1 MPQTFVPQS
10 PLEQAIADGD
20 AKRVMSLL
28 SAASA
33 EERAA
38 ARPSVRRALKAMDAA
53 RYARDP
59 AKKNLWVS
67 EVTREQSDAAEI
79 AAAFC
84 GSADDIA
91 MHLADVDVLIE
102 IGNKHR
108 PPGFA
113 GLGDAI
119 AKRSLHLIRYLQPLI
134 AAGLVERPSSDAY
147 FSSLMGL
154 ARLTRS
160 GPSLEEF
167 LAADPGL
174 KQALLRMLEIEGTSE
189 FNLAAVDKYTSDEHG
204 WSRRF
209 CNFAATGFYPRGV
222 LQEKAL
228 AALERDWPQFR
239 AGWFSRFHEQL
250 APTLEEM
257 QPFRNRYL
265 ALTRSRI
272 PPTVT
277 FALDVLTKLDADQ
290 PFSASEW
297 SEALAPVMSSSVK
310 AQVIAALKQ
319 MDRVVKRDPSK
330 QSAFAAIAAVGL
342 THAAAE
348 VHKAV
353 LERLQRWG
361 VDEALRGTLAS
372 YAPGVAAVHRSALEK
387 LIGEQGTTRP
397 TQDASQPEP
406 LRAAGLISPL
416 DPARR
421 IAEIRDIDELVDR
434 LTYVFECDHD
444 VDEFERVLAALVR
457 LGPIADTLRPAFG
470 PVLKRAPQVQT
481 KPLPRELTNMLHFL
495 LEVTRS
501 DPGLWVDTNSGIRSR
516 GEPFLALRVEALL
529 DLAAKG
535 RGLTPLAAPTHRRG
549 FIDPLECVAR
559 LELYGQA
566 GIQPSLIESVQALLR
581 LAPGS
586 HDAALTRARAVVDWP
601 VTRALRYA
609 LGDDIKPARHEALFA
624 AAARIRC
631 PNADDPRLLA
641 AQGDVGPD
649 AARSARYRWFVLVEQ
664 RRTYTASDLR
674 IEPEPPGR
682 EVPVEFVAVARHR
695 AATEDWRRYSASLF
709 AGPGP
714 GLVAWS
720 ATVVPSSLDAL
731 FAEGVEIIG
740 NNLDWSEA
748 QWWSHAYLNPLLDP
762 TVPLNDPAAL
772 LLSLA
777 LCAKEPG
784 QAAIG
789 VDALVQSW
797 RENRYSP
804 RIGGMLRELF
814 AQDWI
819 KASRLAKS
827 LRAALRIEP
836 SLAGTVFELLAE
848 AIQARPADP
857 PKDTAKLL
865 ELLQETL
872 ITSGRSVPETAKAA
886 LSSMKLGGPGGRIV
900 KELLELNSR

>member
-1 MPQTFVPQS
+1 MTQPFVPQS
-10 PLEQAIADGD
+10 ALERAIADGD
-20 AKRVMSLL
+20 AKQVMSLL
-28 SAASA
+28 SAVSA

-38 ARPSVRRALKAMDAA
+38 ARPSVRRVLKAMDAA
-53 RYARDP
+53 QFARDP
-59 AKKNLWVS
+59 EKKNLWVS
-67 EVTREQSDAAEI
+67 AVTREQSEAAGI

-91 MHLADVDVLIE
+91 THLADVNVLIE
-102 IGNKHR
+102 IGSMHR

-119 AKRSLHLIRYLQPLI
+119 LERSLHLIHRVQALI

-154 ARLTRS
+154 ARLTMR

-174 KQALLRMLEIEGTSE
+174 KQALLRMLETEGTSE
-189 FNLAAVDKYTSDEHG
+189 FNLAAVDKYTSDEHA

-209 CNFAATGFYPRGV
+209 CDFAASGFYPRGV
-222 LQEKAL
+222 LHEKAL

-239 AGWFSRFHEQL
+239 AGWFSRFHEAL

-257 QPFRNRYL
+257 RPFRNRYL

-290 PFSASEW
+290 PFAASEW

-319 MDRVVKRDPSK
+319 MDRVVKREPSK
-330 QSAFAAIAAVGL
+330 QSQFAAIAAVGL
-342 THAAAE
+342 THAVAE

-361 VDEALRGTLAS
+361 VNDSLRGTLAS

-387 LIGEQGTTRP
+387 LIGEPGTTRP
-397 TQDASQPEP
+397 TTDASQPEP
-406 LRAAGLISPL
+406 PRAAGPTSPL

-421 IAEIRDIDELVDR
+421 IAEIRDTDELIDR

-470 PVLKRAPQVQT
+470 PVLKRAPKVQT
-481 KPLPRELTNMLHFL
+481 KPLPRELINVLHFL
-495 LEVTRS
+495 LEGIRS
-501 DPGLWVDTNSGIRSR
+501 NPGLWVDTNRGILSR
-516 GEPFLALRVEALL
+516 GEPFLSTRVEALL

-549 FIDPLECVAR
+549 FIDPLECVTR
-559 LELYGQA
+559 LELHAQS

-586 HDAALTRARAVVDWP
+586 HDAALTRARAVIDWP
-601 VTRALRYA
+601 ITRALRYA
-609 LGDDIKPARHEALFA
+609 LGDDIAPAGHEALFA

-641 AQGDVGPD
+641 AQGDLGPD
-649 AARSARYRWFVLVEQ
+649 AARSARYRWYVLVEQ
-664 RRTYTASDLR
+664 RGSYTASNLR
-674 IEPEPPGR
+674 IEPEPAGR
-682 EVPVEFVAVARHR
+682 AVPVEFVAVARHR
-695 AATEDWRRYSASLF
+695 AATEDWRHYRASQF
-709 AGPGP
+709 GGPGP

-720 ATVVPSSLDAL
+720 ATVVPSSVDAL
-731 FAEGVEIIG
+731 FAEGIEVIG
-740 NNLDWSEA
+740 NNLDWSSAE
-748 QWWSHAYLNPLLDP
+748 WWSHAYLHPLLDP

-772 LLSLA
+772 LLGLA

-789 VDALVQSW
+789 VDALAQSW

-804 RIGGMLRELF
+804 RVSGMLRELL
-814 AQDWI
+814 ASEWI
-819 KASRLAKS
+819 KASRLANS

-836 SLAGTVFELLAE
+836 SLASTVFELLAE
-848 AIQARPADP
+848 AIQARPRDP

-865 ELLQETL
+865 DLLQETL
-872 ITSGRSVPETAKAA
+872 LTSGRSLPDTTIAA
-886 LSSMKLGGPGGRIV
+886 LSSMKLGSQGGRIV
-900 KELLELNSR
+900 KELLGLNGR